1 MSQEIRGMVF
11 TDKQAQAVLTL
22 DKNLAIN
29 AGAGSGKTRVLTER
43 YLEILLSPVEE
54 GGLMYQKDALNKI
67 MAITFTRKA
76 AGEMKDR
83 IRKRFEKYLSE
94 NRGDLSSKE
103 SEWVFYILDNLNQ
116 GRISTIHSFCSEILR
131 KYFFK
136 AKLRSDFKV
145 LEGLEE
151 RALEDEAITNVLD
164 KVRNSSDKEL
174 YQKLWYLT
182 FIYGKAGLINIFNS
196 MLGIRDR
203 LDGVLSSRDIAN
215 VNGDLAELVYSI
227 NIRVIKNYLENEEVQ
242 AIVKALGDYYPKE
255 ESEGVMVV
263 NQIIDLYPK
272 IAKKLSKYSKNQKT
286 DTKLDLLQLHFDLIR
301 CCYDFEQDKELSI
314 WRKMKAGDWE
324 GGNDSKKAVN
334 NLHKE
339 FKSAILSLMPDNNG
353 TPIIVDE
360 ANDTLVDPEILESLL
375 EIYQLIKEKYQGL
388 KDSKGYLDY
397 LDLEEKTVQLFEEN
411 YDLVKELRDELSFIM
426 VDEFQD
432 TNPLQWKIISP
443 LVTRDGDYNK
453 LDENKLFV
461 VGDPKQSIYGFRRA
475 DVRIFNQ
482 VLDQISPDRA
492 EDRIIKL
499 KDNFRSN
506 QGIIDFVNILFKEI
520 MIEENDYDVAY
531 EGLEYGRRVTFSKEI
546 RENLESH
553 LEILVTSKP
562 DSDDDYSSAEIEGE
576 NIAKKIKWLVSK
588 SGKKIAKEK
597 EQVPVTYGDIAIL
610 MRSRSRLKAYE
621 AALEEYNIPYQTVGG
636 LGFYQQQEIYDI
648 YLALKGLVFP
658 QDDLNIF
665 GLMRSPLF
673 ALSDDQLFSLIV
685 DSKGYGFT
693 DESLLERVFKVKPEI
708 KEKFSKWLELKNKVS
723 IDHLINI
730 ILIDCGA
737 YGSYLA
743 GAKGEQCLANIEK
756 LLNNAAEFS
765 YRSEG
770 DLYKFV
776 KELELLINSEEK
788 EGTAEVEDS
797 EGSGKVKLM
806 TIHASKGKEFPV
818 VFLANINSK
827 PRINTSPIICDE
839 VENKDYL
846 GLRYYN
852 DQLHKEKNFAYGILR
867 KEIEDKELMEEKR
880 IFYVGVTRAEEML
893 FLSGVVDQD
902 KPKLYNT
909 FKWLIEDGLKY
920 DLAEFL
926 ADKEDSDKVKIEV
939 EDRKLAIA
947 VTKGSKELDLG
958 EDDAEEDLKQ
968 EISLDLSEDF
978 NYGKEIV
985 TPSQLLKDKEEAED
999 NQALS
1004 LSLSTTKY
1012 GGLKGS
1018 IVHKAIELMVKGLEV
1033 DLDYILNLYPQHQE
1047 YTNLKDEVVKIISR
1061 LKECDEFK
1069 ELIKTKYREEVPFY
1083 LETEDKKV
1091 GGTIDLIFKDED
1103 GRLAVVDWKT
1113 NRIDKSEDIYKLKE
1127 RYREQVRVYQ
1137 QAVKEISGQ
1146 EEVKGYIY
1154 LVNGK
1159 KSERLHEMIY

>member
-1 MSQEIRGMVF
+1 MVQEIRGMVF

-43 YLEILLSPVEE
+43 YLEILLRPVEE
-54 GGLMYQKDALNKI
+54 GGLMYQPEALNKI

-116 GRISTIHSFCSEILR
+116 GRISTIHSFCSETLR

-145 LEGLEE
+145 LEGVEE
-151 RALEDEAITNVLD
+151 RALEDEAIINVVD
-164 KVRNSSDKEL
+164 KIRNSSDKEL

-182 FIYGKAGLINIFNS
+182 FIYGKARLINIFKS

-227 NIRVIKNYLENEEVQ
+227 NMRVIKNYLQKEEVQ
-242 AIVKALGDYYPKE
+242 EIVKALGDYYPKE

-286 DTKLDLLQLHFDLIR
+286 ETKLELLELHFGLIR
-301 CCYDFEQDKELSI
+301 CCYDFDKGKELSI
-314 WRKMKAGDWE
+314 YRKMKAGDWE
-324 GGNDSKKAVN
+324 GGNESKKAVN

-339 FKSAILSLMPDNNG
+339 FKSTILALMPKNNK

-360 ANDTLVDPEILESLL
+360 DNDTLVDPEILESLL
-375 EIYQLIKEKYQGL
+375 EIYQLIKEEYQGL

-411 YDLVKELRDELSFIM
+411 YDLVEELRNELSFIM

-443 LVTRDGDYNK
+443 LVTRDGDYKK

-475 DVRIFNQ
+475 DIRIFNQ
-482 VLDQISPDRA
+482 VLDQISPDRT

-506 QGIIDFVNILFKEI
+506 QGIIDFVNTVFKEI

-531 EGLEYGRRVTFSKEI
+531 EGLEYGRGVTFSKEI

-576 NIAKKIKWLVSK
+576 NIAKKIKWLVTN

-610 MRSRSRLKAYE
+610 MRSRSRLKEYE
-621 AALEEYNIPYQTVGG
+621 AALEEYDIPYQTVGG

-648 YLALKGLVFP
+648 YVALKSLVFP
-658 QDDLNIF
+658 QDDLNSF

-673 ALSDDQLFSLIV
+673 ALSDDQLFSLTV

-693 DESLLERVFKVKPEI
+693 DDSLLERVFKVKPEV
-708 KEKFSKWLELKNKVS
+708 KEKFNKWSELKNKVS
-723 IDHLINI
+723 IDRLINI

-743 GAKGEQCLANIEK
+743 GAKGEQRLANIEK
-756 LLNNAAEFS
+756 LLNEAADFS

-770 DLYKFV
+770 DLYKFL

-788 EGTAEVEDS
+788 EGTGEVEDRS
-797 EGSGKVKLM
+797 ERGKVKLM
-806 TIHASKGKEFPV
+806 TVHASKGKEFPV
-818 VFLANINSK
+818 VFLANISSK
-827 PRINTSPIICDE
+827 PRINASPIICDE

-880 IFYVGVTRAEEML
+880 IFYVGVTRSEEML

-902 KPKLYNT
+902 KPKFYNS
-909 FKWLIEDGLKY
+909 FRWLIEDGLKY

-926 ADKEDSDKVKIEV
+926 AGEENSDRIEIKVKDRELFIE
-939 EDRKLAIA
+939 IS
-947 VTKGSKELDLG
+947 KGKKELDLG
-958 EDDAEEDLKQ
+958 EDAKEEDFKE

-978 NYGKEIV
+978 NYGKEVV
-985 TPSQLLKDKEEAED
+985 TPSQLLKNKGEVEG
-999 NQALS
+999 NQTLNLS
-1004 LSLSTTKY
+1004 LLNNNY

-1018 IVHKAIELMVKGLEV
+1018 IVHKAIELMAKGLEV
-1033 DLDYILNLYPQHQE
+1033 DLDYLFNLYPQHQE
-1047 YTNLKDEVVKIISR
+1047 YTNLRGEVVKTISR
-1061 LKECDEFK
+1061 LEECDEFK
-1069 ELIKTKYREEVPFY
+1069 RIIQAKYREEVPFY
-1083 LETEDKKV
+1083 LETEDKKIR
-1091 GGTIDLIFKDED
+1091 GTIDLIFKDED

-1113 NRIDKSEDIYKLKE
+1113 NKINKPEDITYLLE
-1127 RYREQVRVYQ
+1127 NYREQVKIYQ
-1137 QAVKEISGQ
+1137 QVVKEIGGQ
-1146 EEVKGYIY
+1146 EEVKGYLY
-1154 LVNGK
+1154 LVDGEK
-1159 KSERLHEMIY
+1159 GERLKEI